1 MVGNFLSKIF
11 GSRNQ
16 RLVKRMLKVV
26 SRISALEEGT
36 EALTDEQL
44 RARTEEF
51 RQRLAAGERLDDM
64 LHEVFAVVREAGKRI
79 LKMRHFDVQ
88 LVGGM
93 VLNQGKIAEMRTGE
107 GKTLVATLA
116 VYLNA
121 LPGKGVH
128 VVTVNDY
135 LARRDAAWMGKIYHF
150 LGMSVGVINSS
161 GGWDRTH
168 LLISTIRQQT
178 ASPAVLLSCVWFH
191 ASKPMTVTSLTEP
204 TMSLASTI
212 CATTWL
218 SAPISGYS
226 VRSTSQWWTR
236 LTRSLS
242 MRREL
247 R

>member
-93 VLNQGKIAEMRTGE
+93 V
-107 GKTLVATLA
+107 
-116 VYLNA
+116 
-121 LPGKGVH
+121 
-128 VVTVNDY
+128 
-135 LARRDAAWMGKIYHF
+135 
-150 LGMSVGVINSS
+150 
-161 GGWDRTH
+161 
-168 LLISTIRQQT
+168 
-178 ASPAVLLSCVWFH
+178 
-191 ASKPMTVTSLTEP
+191 
-204 TMSLASTI
+204 
-212 CATTWL
+212 
-218 SAPISGYS
+218 
-226 VRSTSQWWTR
+226 
-236 LTRSLS
+236 
-242 MRREL
+242 
-247 R
+247 